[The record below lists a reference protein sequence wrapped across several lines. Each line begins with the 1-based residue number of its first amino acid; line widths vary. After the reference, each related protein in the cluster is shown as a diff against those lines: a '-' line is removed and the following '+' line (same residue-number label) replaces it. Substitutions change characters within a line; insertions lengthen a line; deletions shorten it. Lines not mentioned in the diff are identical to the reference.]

1 VRAAL
6 AASLLPDSPVGRR
19 LALAALVDSLGTGM
33 FLTGSTIYLTR
44 IVGLSAAQVG
54 AGLSVA
60 GLAGLLTS
68 VPVGVLG
75 DRLGPGRVYLAVQLW
90 RAVAYGL
97 YALVA
102 GPVGFV
108 LTAVA
113 VEAADAATP
122 AISQAVVGLAV
133 PAHERVATLA
143 KVRAVRNLG
152 FGLGAAVATGVLAV
166 GSRPAFLAMIGANA
180 AAVLLGALLLRLGTG
195 IHRLRGPAAARRW
208 QLARDR
214 WYGAAAVLNGVLS
227 VHLSLLFIGLP
238 LWIAGHTTVPVALV
252 GVLVGINTVLAV
264 ALQARFARPAERLS
278 GAVDCMVRAG
288 LAFAGFGVVAWLLG
302 QVRPV
307 GAAAALAVLAV
318 VLLTCGELW
327 QSAGGWA
334 ISYQLAPPGR
344 QGQYLATFQLGSA
357 AQLMAGPAVL
367 VTLVFGHWY
376 GWFAFAALAAAAGLL
391 VGPVVRAAQPATG
404 PSEPATRL
412 PAQA

>member
-6 AASLLPDSPVGRR
+6 AAGLRPDSQVGRR
-19 LALAALVDSLGTGM
+19 LALAALVDSLGTGT

-54 AGLSVA
+54 VGLSIA

-68 VPVGVLG
+68 VPIGMLG
-75 DRLGPGRVYLAVQLW
+75 DRLGPGRVYVAVQLW
-90 RAVAYGL
+90 RALAYGL
-97 YALVA
+97 YGLVA

-122 AISQAVVGLAV
+122 ALSQAVTGLAV
-133 PAHERVATLA
+133 PAPERVATLA

-152 FGLGAAVATGVLAV
+152 FGLGAAIATGVLAL

-180 AAVLLGALLLRLGTG
+180 IAVLLGALLLRYGTG
-195 IHRLRGPAAARRW
+195 IHRLRGPAATRRW
-208 QLARDR
+208 RLARDR
-214 WYGAAAVLNGVLS
+214 WYAAAAVLNGVLS
-227 VHLSLLFIGLP
+227 VHLTLLFVGLP
-238 LWIAGHTTVPVALV
+238 LWIAGHTSVPVALV

-264 ALQARFARPAERLS
+264 ALQARFARPAERLA
-278 GAVDCMVRAG
+278 GAVDCMVLAG

-302 QVRPV
+302 QVRP
-307 GAAAALAVLAV
+307 AAPAVALAVVAV
-318 VLLTCGELW
+318 VLLTGGELW

-344 QGQYLATFQLGSA
+344 QASYLATFQLGGA
-357 AQLMAGPAVL
+357 AQVLAGPVVL
-367 VTLVFGHWY
+367 VGLVFPHWY
-376 GWFAFAALAAAAGLL
+376 GWFAFAVVGAAAGLL
-391 VGPVVRAAQPATG
+391 VGPVVRAAQDAPYAV
-404 PSEPATRL
+404 
-412 PAQA
+412 